1 MSRRSFVYI
10 LSNRKHGTLYVGV
23 TSDLARRIAQHKS
36 DVTGGF
42 TTRYGTKS
50 LVWFEVHDD
59 VEMAIVREKRIKRW
73 RRSWKI
79 ALVEEANPEWRDLF
93 DDIL

>member
-1 MSRRSFVYI
+1 M
-10 LSNRKHGTLYVGV
+10 
-23 TSDLARRIAQHKS
+23 TSELVRRIAQHKS
-36 DVTGGF
+36 GVTGGF

-59 VEMAIVREKRIKRW
+59 VELAIVREKRIKRW